1 MARRTLEAPLDAEG
15 RRLLAIFEASQ
26 AEEVAAARAIS
37 APVQSVLYPER
48 IKMLE
53 ALEDL
58 RVRSSAARLA
68 FRAYRKKERDNP
80 K

>member
-1 MARRTLEAPLDAEG
+1 MPRRTREAPLDAEG
-15 RRLLAIFEASQ
+15 RRLLAICEALQ
-26 AEEVAAARAIS
+26 AEEVAAARLIS
-37 APVQSVLYPER
+37 SPIQSVLYPEH

-68 FRAYRKKERDNP
+68 LRAYRNNEP
-80 K
+80 G